1 MVDIESKNTS
11 SKMAVPTDENWQDSL
26 NNLERELAAYRK
38 ATSSG
43 ATEDELASAAARVTN
58 AVQLAQAG
66 RPSDLTKDL
75 PPVYQSAPSNTSSE
89 ATPAVKPKTS
99 NKLKRNANPDP
110 PQSNLESTQNISSD
124 TSSVKS
130 DNPAKQIGR
139 GLLIVV
145 ATPVAVAGMGLYA
158 VGMMVEGTAMVLKGM
173 GSVGKKP
180 FQKMIRGASKG
191 KKRS

>member
-11 SKMAVPTDENWQDSL
+11 SKMAVPTNENWQDSL

-38 ATSSG
+38 AASSG
-43 ATEDELASAAARVTN
+43 ATEEELASVAARVTN
-58 AVQLAQAG
+58 AVQLAG
-66 RPSDLTKDL
+66 RPSSDLTKDL

-180 FQKMIRGASKG
+180 FQNMIRGASKG